1 MKIFRGY
8 MKNEMEHKKNIIFII
23 AAVLFIIL
31 SGNIYNSV
39 KSYKYRRLCNQYE
52 KQLYTTTN
60 ENRELRTT
68 IEECQNITGSI
79 GELCNR
85 NISSSQGIIELTEE
99 LRAKV
104 YELENCL
111 GSFNQLEYYQY
122 WDSYYH
128 DEQLMD

>member
-1 MKIFRGY
+1 
-8 MKNEMEHKKNIIFII
+8 MKNEGKKNIIFII

-31 SGNIYNSV
+31 SANVYNSV
-39 KSYKYRRLCNQYE
+39 KYYKYRRLCDEYRTELNRA
-52 KQLYTTTN
+52 TN
-60 ENRELRTT
+60 EIELLGRT

-85 NISSSQGIIELTEE
+85 NVKSSRDIIEITEE

-111 GSFNQLEYYQY
+111 GSFSQSEYYQY

>member
-1 MKIFRGY
+1 MKTFRGY
-8 MKNEMEHKKNIIFII
+8 MENERKKNIFFII

-31 SGNIYNSV
+31 SANVYNSV
-39 KSYKYRRLCNQYE
+39 KSYKYRRLCNEYRE
-52 KQLYTTTN
+52 QLITTEN
-60 ENRELRTT
+60 ANRELTET
-68 IEECQNITGSI
+68 IEECQSITGSI

-85 NISSSQGIIELTEE
+85 NVKSSRDIIEITEE

-111 GSFNQLEYYQY
+111 GSFSQSEYYQY

>member
-1 MKIFRGY
+1 MKTFRGY
-8 MKNEMEHKKNIIFII
+8 MKNEKTIFIII

-31 SGNIYNSV
+31 SANIYNSV
-39 KSYKYRRLCNQYE
+39 KYYKYRRLCNEYRTE
-52 KQLYTTTN
+52 LNRATN
-60 ENRELRTT
+60 EIELLGRT

-85 NISSSQGIIELTEE
+85 NVKSSRDIIEITEE

-111 GSFNQLEYYQY
+111 GSFSQSEYYQY
-122 WDSYYH
+122 WDSFYGI
-128 DEQLMD
+128 EGLMD

>member
-8 MKNEMEHKKNIIFII
+8 MKNEHKKNIFFII

-31 SGNIYNSV
+31 SANVYSSV
-39 KSYKYRRLCNQYE
+39 KYYKYRRLCNEYRAE
-52 KQLYTTTN
+52 LYTATD
-60 ENRELRTT
+60 ENRELRRT

-85 NISSSQGIIELTEE
+85 NISSSRQIIELTEE

-111 GSFNQLEYYQY
+111 GSFSQSEYYQY

>member
-1 MKIFRGY
+1 MKTFRGY
-8 MKNEMEHKKNIIFII
+8 MKNEKTIYIII

-31 SGNIYNSV
+31 SANVYNSV
-39 KSYKYRRLCNQYE
+39 KYYKYRRLCNEYRTE
-52 KQLYTTTN
+52 LNRATN
-60 ENRELRTT
+60 EIELLGRT

-85 NISSSQGIIELTEE
+85 NVKSSRDIIEITEE

-111 GSFNQLEYYQY
+111 GSFSQSEYYQY
-122 WDSYYH
+122 WDSYYGI
-128 DEQLMD
+128 E